1 MRPST
6 EEGDMHTPELH
17 DAVVSVIAAGPDE
30 IVPEGLIW
38 ENVSLPSL
46 HTDEITSWIDEHRT
60 GAVYVVPGVELASK
74 GTPWLAVTVTNDEYL
89 AIAAAMP
96 R

>member
-1 MRPST
+1 
-6 EEGDMHTPELH
+6 MHTPELH
-17 DAVVSVIAAGPDE
+17 DAVVSVIAAGPGE

-38 ENVSLPSL
+38 EDVHLPSL
-46 HTDEITSWIDEHRT
+46 HTDEVTTWIRQNRT

-74 GTPWLAVTVTNDEYL
+74 GTPWLAVNVTNDEYL
-89 AIAAAMP
+89 AITAAMP

>member
-1 MRPST
+1 
-6 EEGDMHTPELH
+6 MHTPKLH

-30 IVPEGLIW
+30 VVPEGLIW
-38 ENVSLPSL
+38 EDVRLPSL
-46 HTDEITSWIDEHRT
+46 HTDEVKAWIGEHRS
-60 GAVYVVPGVELASK
+60 GPVYVVPGVELASK
-74 GTPWLAVTVTNDEYL
+74 GTAWLAVEVTNDEYL

>member
-1 MRPST
+1 
-6 EEGDMHTPELH
+6 MHTPELH

-38 ENVSLPSL
+38 ENVHLPSL
-46 HTDEITSWIDEHRT
+46 LTDEVKTWVGEHRS
-60 GAVYVVPGVELASK
+60 GEVYVVPGVELASK
-74 GTPWLAVTVTNDEYL
+74 GTPQLAVNVTNDEYL
-89 AIAAAMP
+89 AIVSAMP